1 MELKFTTAIELKLK
15 DGSLELKSN
24 FLTDYYSVTNYSQ
37 KINEGV
43 YWTSTSTTST
53 EENLDLDKVF

>member
-24 FLTDYYSVTNYSQ
+24 FFILL
-37 KINEGV
+37 GRG
-43 YWTSTSTTST
+43 
-53 EENLDLDKVF
+53 